1 MRLASVLPAM
11 VLTMASSTSWAD
23 EASVGAVSPKATAV
37 VATSAGRV
45 HGLLDG
51 GISTFKGIR
60 YAAPPVGELRFMPPQ
75 PPQPWSNIQDA
86 TGLGAPCMQ
95 MYSPGGP
102 RQSDFSTEMQALFPT
117 GPETRQDNE
126 DCLFLNV
133 WTPAPDAKKRPVL
146 FWIHGGGHAYGSGGW
161 PAYDGRNLAAKGDVV
176 VITVNHRLNA
186 FGYMALGERFPEFK
200 QVANV
205 GDLDLVA
212 ALKWVQANA
221 AAFGGDPGNVTIMG
235 ESGGGAKVSHLLAMP
250 SAAGLFHKAVIQSGP
265 GVTSG
270 KQATNA
276 ALAGKVLDRLGVK
289 TLADLRVVDPHKLLD
304 ATRTEMDAG
313 GGYRMGGPNFGPVV
327 DGSVLPRDPFAP
339 SAPEISKAVP
349 VMIGWNKDEMTIF
362 NAAQPWFGA
371 LDDAALDRM
380 APMFGPGAAALIA
393 NYRKEN
399 PDYSPSH
406 IANRAMGARFAQGT
420 YILADR
426 KADQKGAPVYVY
438 RLTYET
444 KVQGGLYKSPHT
456 LDIPFMF
463 NNVDKARV
471 LVGPG
476 KDPEKLAAMMSDAW
490 LSFARTGKP
499 ASKLLPAW
507 PAYDSTN
514 RPVMEFDVVPAVRN
528 DPEKGAREILSRPS
542 GATP

>member
-1 MRLASVLPAM
+1 MRKVTAIAAGILGFGAIGQA
-11 VLTMASSTSWAD
+11 AHAQAD
-23 EASVGAVSPKATAV
+23 PKATAV
-37 VATSAGRV
+37 VQTTAGRV
-45 HGLLDG
+45 QGLLDG
-51 GISTFKGIR
+51 GISAFKGIR
-60 YAAPPVGELRFMPPQ
+60 YAAPPVGDLRFMPPAQ
-75 PPQPWSNIQDA
+75 PAPWTTIQDA
-86 TGLGAPCMQ
+86 AALGAPCMQ

-133 WTPAPDAKKRPVL
+133 WTPAADAKKRPVL

-186 FGYMALGERFPEFK
+186 FGYMALGDRFPEFK
-200 QVANV
+200 GIANV

-221 AAFGGDPGNVTIMG
+221 SAFGADPGNVTIMG

-250 SAAGLFHKAVIQSGP
+250 GAAGLFHKAVIQSGP

-270 KQATNA
+270 KQAANA
-276 ALAGKVLDRLGVK
+276 ALAGKVLDRLGIK
-289 TLADLRVVDPHKLLD
+289 SLADLRAVDPQKLVD

-327 DGSVLPRDPFAP
+327 DGTVLPRDPFAP
-339 SAPEISKAVP
+339 AAPEVSRNVP
-349 VMIGWNKDEMTIF
+349 IMIGWNKDEMTIF
-362 NAAQPWFGA
+362 NAAQPWFGT
-371 LDDAALDRM
+371 LDNAALDRM
-380 APMFGPGAAALIA
+380 APMFGPGAAELVA
-393 NYRKEN
+393 NYRKEH
-399 PDYSPSH
+399 PGYTPSH
-406 IANRAMGARFAQGT
+406 IANSVMGARFVQGT
-420 YILADR
+420 YTLADR
-426 KADQKGAPVYVY
+426 KAEQKGAPVYVY
-438 RLTYET
+438 RLTYDT
-444 KVQGGLYKSPHT
+444 KVQGGIYKAPHT

-476 KDPEKLAAMMSDAW
+476 KDPERLAAMMSDAW

-499 ASKLLPAW
+499 SSKLLPAW
-507 PAYDSTN
+507 PAYDTAN
-514 RPVMEFDVVPAVRN
+514 RPVMQFDVTPNVKN
-528 DPEKGAREILSRPS
+528 DPEKGAREILSRP
-542 GATP
+542 

>member
-1 MRLASVLPAM
+1 MRKATIALVLAGIVAAPVSAKAPAD
-11 VLTMASSTSWAD
+11 AA
-23 EASVGAVSPKATAV
+23 PKATAV
-37 VATSAGRV
+37 VETSAGKV
-45 HGLLDG
+45 QGLLDG
-51 GISTFKGIR
+51 GISAFKGIR
-60 YAAPPVGELRFMPPQ
+60 YAAAPVGDLRFMPPQ
-75 PPQPWSNIQDA
+75 APARWDTIQDA
-86 TGLGAPCMQ
+86 AALGAPCMQ

-133 WTPAPDAKKRPVL
+133 WTPAVDGKKRPVM

-186 FGYMALGERFPEFK
+186 FGYMQLGERFPEYK
-200 QVANV
+200 GVANV

-212 ALKWVQANA
+212 ALKWVQVNA

-250 SAAGLFHKAVIQSGP
+250 GAAGLFHKAVIQSGP

-270 KQATNA
+270 NA
-276 ALAGKVLDRLGVK
+276 KANAGLAGKVLDRLGVK
-289 TLADLRVVDPHKLLD
+289 SLADLRTVDPQKLID

-313 GGYRMGGPNFGPVV
+313 GGYRAGGPNFGPVV
-327 DGSVLPRDPFAP
+327 DGVVLPRDPFNP
-339 SAPEISKAVP
+339 GAPEVSRNVP

-371 LDDAALDRM
+371 VTEEGMTKM
-380 APMFGPGAAALIA
+380 APMLGPKAADLIA
-393 NYRKEN
+393 LYRKEN

-406 IANRAMGARFAQGT
+406 VVNRAMTARFVQGT

-438 RLTYET
+438 RLTYDT
-444 KVQGGLYKSPHT
+444 TVQGGLYKAPHT

-463 NNVDKARV
+463 NNVDKSRV

-476 KDPEKLAAMMSDAW
+476 KNPEKLAAMMSDAW
-490 LSFARTGKP
+490 LSFARTGTP
-499 ASKLLPAW
+499 SSKLLPAW
-507 PAYDSTN
+507 PAYDSTT
-514 RPVMEFDVVPAVRN
+514 RPVMQFDIKPNVAN
-528 DPEKGAREILSRPS
+528 DPEKGARELLSQP
-542 GATP
+542 

>member
-1 MRLASVLPAM
+1 MKNNSQIVLGMLLVASVA
-11 VLTMASSTSWAD
+11 TATQAEESA
-23 EASVGAVSPKATAV
+23 PKASAV
-37 VATSAGRV
+37 VTTSAGKV
-45 HGLLDG
+45 QGLMDR
-51 GISTFKGIR
+51 GISAYKGIR
-60 YAAPPVGELRFMPPQ
+60 YAAPPVAELRFMPPQ
-75 PPQPWSNIQDA
+75 PPKSWSHIEDA
-86 TGLGAPCMQ
+86 TALGAPCMQ

-102 RQSDFSTEMQALFPT
+102 RQSDFSIEMQAVFPT

-133 WTPAPDAKKRPVL
+133 WTPAADGKKRPVL

-161 PAYDGRNLAAKGDVV
+161 PAYDGRNLAEKGDVV

-186 FGYMALGERFPEFK
+186 FGYMALGDRFPEFK
-200 QVANV
+200 SVANV

-221 AAFGGDPGNVTIMG
+221 VAFGGDPGNVTIMG

-270 KQATNA
+270 KQTANA
-276 ALAGKVLDRLGVK
+276 ALAAKVLDRIGVK
-289 TLADLRVVDPHKLLD
+289 TLADLRAADPHALVE
-304 ATRTEMDAG
+304 ATRTEMNAG

-327 DGSVLPRDPFAP
+327 DGAVLPRDPFAP
-339 SAPEISKAVP
+339 TAPEVSRMVP
-349 VMIGWNKDEMTIF
+349 IMIGWNKDEMTIF

-371 LDDAALDRM
+371 IDFAALDKM
-380 APMFGPGAAALIA
+380 APMFGPGAADLIA
-393 NYRKEN
+393 LYRKEH
-399 PDYSPSH
+399 PDYSASH
-406 IANRAMGARFAQGT
+406 IANLAMGARFVQGT

-426 KADQKGAPVYVY
+426 KAEQKGAPVFVY

-444 KVQGGLYKSPHT
+444 KVQGGLYKTPHT

-476 KDPEKLAAMMSDAW
+476 SDPEKLAAMMSDAW
-490 LSFARTGKP
+490 LAFARTGKP
-499 ASKLLPAW
+499 SSPLLPAW
-507 PAYDSTN
+507 PAYDTKT
-514 RPVMEFDVVPAVRN
+514 RRVMQFDVTPNVAD
-528 DPEKGAREILSRPS
+528 DPEKGARELLSRKP
-542 GATP
+542 